1 MGLISE
7 LKRRN
12 VFRMAGLYLV
22 ACWLIIQVANNI
34 LPVFEVPTWV
44 LKTLIIVLTIGLLP
58 VIALS
63 WAFEF
68 TPEGLKRDAEVD
80 AGSPEARNTARR
92 LNHLLI
98 GVLVLAVTYFAV
110 DKFILGRAPESPV
123 VAAVQKAAAQ
133 QERPSIAV
141 LPFDNR
147 SAVAEDAFFVDGMH
161 DDILTQLSKISG
173 LKVISR
179 TSVEAFRDSKLP
191 LREIARKLGVKTI
204 LEGGVQRGGNR
215 VRINMQLIDAETDNH
230 LWAET
235 YDRELTAENI
245 FAIQSEVTAAITTS
259 LKTRLTAGEASGLQE
274 RPTQILAAWEAFQ
287 LGNQRRAKR
296 NSASL
301 EEAETYFKK
310 AMALDPQFYLAQV
323 LLADTYIS
331 QAWYSGKNL
340 TVQLD
345 KASAIIE
352 VVRKSRP
359 QMPEALSSAG
369 TIAIYR
375 GQGAMGERQLREV
388 LAQRPN
394 YVPALHVLADYLPGT
409 GRSAEALQM
418 IDRAISVDPLSAVLY
433 GKRAAIREDQGLY
446 EAAKDDYLKALEIDP
461 GFASA
466 KAGIGTMNAYIFNR
480 LDQSV
485 QDIQDVIA
493 WDPGNPMY
501 QNMLTV
507 MYEDIG
513 MSEDS
518 RNSARQLIA
527 KYGDNYSC
535 TLSYA
540 ELFSGNAEASRR
552 LAEKVPQDSCGR
564 YWLQRQGQHQRVI
577 DDAVRELPDLLDTKS
592 KPTAYQSL
600 LYYPVIYSLNA
611 MNRQAEAKALASR
624 MREGLKSMPLM
635 GLYGYGLTD
644 VVLLV
649 QSGQH
654 QEALTALEGAIDRG
668 WQGPYW
674 RFMRD
679 FEPGLEPIRNEPRF
693 RAAFS
698 RVEVSVAA
706 QRARLPAPAL
716 AVD

>member
-1 MGLISE
+1 MGLIAE

-22 ACWLIIQVANNI
+22 AAWLIIQVANNI
-34 LPVFEVPTWV
+34 LPAFQTPPWV
-44 LKTLIIVLTIGLLP
+44 LKTLIIALAVGLLP
-58 VIALS
+58 VLALS

-68 TPEGLKRDAEVD
+68 TPEGFKRDAEVD
-80 AGSPEARNTARR
+80 SDSHEALVTARR
-92 LNHLLI
+92 LNRLLI
-98 GVLVLAVTYFAV
+98 GTLLLALTYFAV
-110 DKFILGRAPESPV
+110 DKFVLSRPAPES
-123 VAAVQKAAAQ
+123 ALASAVQNATAK

-179 TSVEAFRDSKLP
+179 TSVETFRDSKLSI
-191 LREIARKLGVKTI
+191 RDIARKLGVKTI

-215 VRINMQLIDAETDNH
+215 VRINMQLIDAESDNH

-235 YDRELTAENI
+235 YDRELSAENI

-259 LKTRLTAGEASGLQE
+259 LKTRLTAGEASSLQE

-301 EEAETYFKK
+301 AEAETYFKK
-310 AMALDPQFYLAQV
+310 AIALDPQFYLAQV

-331 QAWYSGKNL
+331 QAWYSGKDL
-340 TVQLD
+340 PGQLS

-352 VVRKSRP
+352 VVRKARP

-369 TIAIYR
+369 AIAIYK
-375 GQGAMGERQLREV
+375 GQGERGERQLREA
-388 LAQRPN
+388 LTQRPD

-409 GRSAEALQM
+409 GRRAEALQM

-433 GKRAAIREDQGLY
+433 GKRAAIQEDQGHY
-446 EAAKDDYLKALEIDP
+446 QASKADYLKALEIDP

-485 QDIQDVIA
+485 KDIQEVIA
-493 WDPGNPMY
+493 IDPGNPMY

-507 MYEDIG
+507 IYQDIG
-513 MSEDS
+513 MSENS

-527 KYGDNYSC
+527 KYGDSFSC
-535 TLSYA
+535 MLSYA
-540 ELFSGNAEASRR
+540 ELFAGNTEVSRR

-564 YWLQRQGQHQRVI
+564 YWVQRQGQHQRVI
-577 DDAVRELPDLLDTKS
+577 DDTVGAFPQLLDAKS
-592 KPTAYQSL
+592 KPTAFQSL
-600 LYYPVIYSLNA
+600 SYYPVVYSLNA
-611 MNRQAEAKALASR
+611 LGRQAEAKALALR
-624 MREGLKSMPLM
+624 MRESLKSMPLM

-654 QEALTALEGAIDRG
+654 QDALTALERAIDSG

-693 RAAFS
+693 GKAFA
-698 RVEVSVAA
+698 RLQASVDA
-706 QRARLPAPAL
+706 QRARLPAIP
-716 AVD
+716 

>member
-1 MGLISE
+1 MGLIAE

-34 LPVFEVPTWV
+34 LPVFEVPGWV
-44 LKTLIIVLTIGLLP
+44 LKTLIIALAIGLVP
-58 VIALS
+58 VLALS

-80 AGSPEARNTARR
+80 AGSADIVNSSRR
-92 LNHLLI
+92 LNRLLI
-98 GVLVLAVTYFAV
+98 GTLLLALAYFVV
-110 DKFILGRAPESPV
+110 DKFLISRAPAPETPLATAV
-123 VAAVQKAAAQ
+123 QNAAVK

-179 TSVEAFRDSKLP
+179 TSVETFRDSKLSI
-191 LREIARKLGVKTI
+191 RDIARKLGVKTI

-215 VRINMQLIDAETDNH
+215 VRINMQLIDAESDNH

-235 YDRELTAENI
+235 YDRELSAENI

-296 NSASL
+296 NSTSL
-301 EEAETYFKK
+301 AEAETYFKK
-310 AMALDPQFYLAQV
+310 AVALDPQFYLAQV

-331 QAWYSGKNL
+331 QAWYSGKEL

-352 VVRKSRP
+352 VVRKARP
-359 QMPEALSSAG
+359 QMPEALSTAG

-375 GQGAMGERQLREV
+375 GQEEVGERQLRAV

-394 YVPALHVLADYLPGT
+394 YVPALHVLADHLPGT
-409 GRSAEALQM
+409 GRRPEALQM

-433 GKRAAIREDQGLY
+433 GKRAAIHEDQGNY
-446 EAAKDDYLKALEIDP
+446 AAAKADYLKALEIDP

-466 KAGIGTMNAYIFNR
+466 KAGIGTLNAYIFNR
-480 LDQSV
+480 LDLSV
-485 QDIQDVIA
+485 KDIQAVIA

-507 MYEDIG
+507 IYQDIG

-518 RNSARQLIA
+518 RNTARQLIA
-527 KYGDNYSC
+527 KYGDSFSC
-535 TLSYA
+535 MLSYA
-540 ELFSGNAEASRR
+540 ELFAGNTEVSRR
-552 LAEKVPQDSCGR
+552 LAERVPQDTCGR
-564 YWLQRQGQHQRVI
+564 YWVQRQGQHQRVI
-577 DDAVRELPDLLDTKS
+577 NDTVGAFPQLLDAKS
-592 KPTAYQSL
+592 KPTAFQSL
-600 LYYPVIYSLNA
+600 SYYPVVYSLNA
-611 MNRQAEAKALASR
+611 LGRQAEAKALAIR
-624 MREGLKSMPLM
+624 MRESLKPMPLM

-644 VVLLV
+644 VVLLA
-649 QSGQH
+649 QTGQH
-654 QEALTALEGAIDRG
+654 QEALDALESAIDQG

-693 RAAFS
+693 RAAFG
-698 RVEVSVAA
+698 RVEASVAT
-706 QRARLPAPAL
+706 QRARLPAVP
-716 AVD
+716 

>member
-1 MGLISE
+1 
-7 LKRRN
+7 
-12 VFRMAGLYLV
+12 
-22 ACWLIIQVANNI
+22 
-34 LPVFEVPTWV
+34 
-44 LKTLIIVLTIGLLP
+44 
-58 VIALS
+58 
-63 WAFEF
+63 
-68 TPEGLKRDAEVD
+68 
-80 AGSPEARNTARR
+80 
-92 LNHLLI
+92 
-98 GVLVLAVTYFAV
+98 
-110 DKFILGRAPESPV
+110 
-123 VAAVQKAAAQ
+123 
-133 QERPSIAV
+133 
-141 LPFDNR
+141 
-147 SAVAEDAFFVDGMH
+147 
-161 DDILTQLSKISG
+161 
-173 LKVISR
+173 
-179 TSVEAFRDSKLP
+179 
-191 LREIARKLGVKTI
+191 
-204 LEGGVQRGGNR
+204 
-215 VRINMQLIDAETDNH
+215 
-230 LWAET
+230 
-235 YDRELTAENI
+235 
-245 FAIQSEVTAAITTS
+245 
-259 LKTRLTAGEASGLQE
+259 
-274 RPTQILAAWEAFQ
+274 
-287 LGNQRRAKR
+287 
-296 NSASL
+296 
-301 EEAETYFKK
+301 
-310 AMALDPQFYLAQV
+310 
-323 LLADTYIS
+323 
-331 QAWYSGKNL
+331 
-340 TVQLD
+340 
-345 KASAIIE
+345 
-352 VVRKSRP
+352 
-359 QMPEALSSAG
+359 
-369 TIAIYR
+369 
-375 GQGAMGERQLREV
+375 MGERQLREV